1 MLKLNLCAVTVFQR
15 TLLPLASTLTE
26 TWNN

>member
-1 MLKLNLCAVTVFQR
+1 MSKLNLCAVTVFQM
-15 TLLPLASTLTE
+15 TLLSLPPTLTK